1 MNRPLLILM
10 LSLGA
15 LTPSLIQASEPPAVA
30 ARNPQATRVALLP
43 VLNATGDPT
52 HAGRGDDEL
61 HRLFFERG
69 FSLSESEA
77 VAKALAAITAPD
89 DPKDPAAR
97 PVAALDEIAQTIG
110 ADWVVLVVLD
120 SVDQRKVT
128 APITDTMERVTQV
141 KLRIWVLDRA
151 TGKSVLAGVRS
162 DSQLRA
168 DAFDPGAS
176 AGKRLRDAVS
186 AAVRDSL
193 RELLLPYPVKR
204 GSIAP

>member
-1 MNRPLLILM
+1 MNRPLLISAL
-10 LSLGA
+10 LLGA
-15 LTPSLIQASEPPAVA
+15 LAPAHVRAGEPPVA
-30 ARNPQATRVALLP
+30 ARSPQSIRVALLP
-43 VLNATGDPT
+43 VLNVTGDAT

-61 HRLFFERG
+61 HRLFAERG
-69 FSLSESEA
+69 FAFSEGEA
-77 VAKALAAITAPD
+77 VAKALAAAVAPG

-97 PVAALDEIAQTIG
+97 PVAALSEVGQAVG

-120 SVDQRKVT
+120 SVEQRKVT

-151 TGKSVLAGVRS
+151 TGKSVLAGVKTE
-162 DSQLRA
+162 SQLRA

-186 AAVRDSL
+186 AAVRDGL